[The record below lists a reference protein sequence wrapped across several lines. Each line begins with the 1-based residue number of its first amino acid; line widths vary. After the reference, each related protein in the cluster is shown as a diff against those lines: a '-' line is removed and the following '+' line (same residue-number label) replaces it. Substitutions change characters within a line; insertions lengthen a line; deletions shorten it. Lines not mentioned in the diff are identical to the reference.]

1 MPKFTHGASE
11 SSQIRFNTLQSTTVH
26 SLFPDFS
33 SYEDVKSYF
42 IKTPHAWDLF
52 LQLPKTM
59 QQELFDFC
67 IGKQGLR
74 ITYDTVF
81 QKIFAPD
88 IHKDRLESLLS
99 AILGRTVQII
109 AIIPRKGSQ
118 LTERGSFVIMDILV
132 QLDDGSYANIEMQKI
147 GYSFPLARADCYASD
162 IIMRQYS
169 KLKAELGSNFD
180 FRNLHKVYCI
190 ILMEKSPHGFH
201 TTPSTYIHKRTAAF
215 DTNIYPGNAG
225 LHEDIFICL
234 DSFQKV
240 EHTITKDSTMQEAWM
255 TFLSSINVST
265 IHSLIESF
273 PFFTAIYQELT
284 DFIHNPK
291 ELITM
296 LSEEL
301 YIMDRNLE
309 KYMITEMQEEAQAL
323 QNELQSV
330 QTELKSVQT
339 ELQSAQTE
347 LHSAQTELQSA
358 QTERNIFKLYTKGES
373 TEEIAAK
380 LNLTCEKVNEVLNS

>member
-132 QLDDGSYANIEMQKI
+132 QLDDGSYAGSMDDLFEQHKCQHNSFAHRILPLFYCYLS
-147 GYSFPLARADCYASD
+147 GTHRLYS
-162 IIMRQYS
+162 
-169 KLKAELGSNFD
+169 
-180 FRNLHKVYCI
+180 
-190 ILMEKSPHGFH
+190 
-201 TTPSTYIHKRTAAF
+201 
-215 DTNIYPGNAG
+215 
-225 LHEDIFICL
+225 
-234 DSFQKV
+234 
-240 EHTITKDSTMQEAWM
+240 
-255 TFLSSINVST
+255 
-265 IHSLIESF
+265 
-273 PFFTAIYQELT
+273 
-284 DFIHNPK
+284 
-291 ELITM
+291 
-296 LSEEL
+296 
-301 YIMDRNLE
+301 
-309 KYMITEMQEEAQAL
+309 
-323 QNELQSV
+323 
-330 QTELKSVQT
+330 
-339 ELQSAQTE
+339 
-347 LHSAQTELQSA
+347 
-358 QTERNIFKLYTKGES
+358 
-373 TEEIAAK
+373 
-380 LNLTCEKVNEVLNS
+380 